1 MSTPGRVPIHL
12 LDSSRKSVS
21 AGRIPASKKSY
32 TESVES
38 WGGRCHCQTDSP
50 RPLRSYWTAAWIPY
64 CLAQP
69 SPWRHLDEVSLG
81 RQV

>member
-32 TESVES
+32 TESTE
-38 WGGRCHCQTDSP
+38 SP
-50 RPLRSYWTAAWIPY
+50 RG
-64 CLAQP
+64 Q
-69 SPWRHLDEVSLG
+69 
-81 RQV
+81 